1 MTEQVDN
8 PPDYDSLPPRR
19 PDIQCIRTPSAPER
33 KQISHRSPWLLPVT
47 NATFLSTKRL
57 PAQIASIPR
66 AAQIN
71 ESLASAEK
79 MIRNIEAI
87 LKAAGSGLDRII
99 KTTVYFT
106 ENLWVHLIEGFEALY
121 KRILPFAP
129 PRTTVFVPRMGH
141 KGNRQEIQMEVIA
154 VE

>member
-1 MTEQVDN
+1 M
-8 PPDYDSLPPRR
+8 
-19 PDIQCIRTPSAPER
+19 
-33 KQISHRSPWLLPVT
+33 
-47 NATFLSTKRL
+47 
-57 PAQIASIPR
+57 PR
-66 AAQIN
+66 AAHLN

-99 KTTVYFT
+99 KTTVGSEHFVAFGSFGAKCRSFSQVYFT
-106 ENLWVHLIEGFEALY
+106 ENMWVHLIEGFEALY

>member
-1 MTEQVDN
+1 MATQSTMTEQVDN

-19 PDIQCIRTPSAPER
+19 PDIECIRTPSAPEPF
-33 KQISHRSPWLLPVT
+33 KVNGTIYV
-47 NATFLSTKRL
+47 A
-57 PAQIASIPR
+57 AQIANMPR
-66 AAQIN
+66 AAHLN
-71 ESLASAEK
+71 ESLATAEK

>member
-1 MTEQVDN
+1 M
-8 PPDYDSLPPRR
+8 
-19 PDIQCIRTPSAPER
+19 
-33 KQISHRSPWLLPVT
+33 
-47 NATFLSTKRL
+47 
-57 PAQIASIPR
+57 PR
-66 AAQIN
+66 AAHLN

-99 KTTVYFT
+99 KTTVGSDILWLLDRLELNVYFT
-106 ENLWVHLIEGFEALY
+106 ENMWVHLIEGFEALY

>member
-1 MTEQVDN
+1 M
-8 PPDYDSLPPRR
+8 
-19 PDIQCIRTPSAPER
+19 
-33 KQISHRSPWLLPVT
+33 
-47 NATFLSTKRL
+47 
-57 PAQIASIPR
+57 IASRPAGLTSNAYGPHQPLNSQAFKVNGTIYVAAQVANMPR
-66 AAQIN
+66 AAHIN
-71 ESLASAEK
+71 ESLATAEK

-99 KTTVYFT
+99 KTTVGSDNSWLSDHLELNVYFT